1 MNVGSL
7 FQPASIAV
15 VGASRAPEKIGHQV
29 LVNLRPF
36 DGTIHPVNPSAEG
49 EIFGREFVASVTEID
64 DDVDLALVAVP
75 APVVP
80 DVIEECAAAGVDAA
94 VIYAGGFAEAG
105 PEGEDRQ
112 DRVVETA
119 TDHGMAVLGPNTSGF
134 VIPGDG
140 LCGSF
145 ASGVEEVPAGG
156 TCVIAQ
162 SGGVAH
168 SLAFQ
173 TLREGRGLS
182 AMVGLGNRATV
193 GFPEAIGHFDD
204 HAATDAI
211 VLHVEGTDRGRE
223 LLEASRAADTPV
235 IAYKVGESDV
245 GAFAESHTGALTG
258 DHELYLAGFEQYG
271 IPTVESTRE
280 LLDGAAV
287 LGDGPLPAGPNVG
300 VITAQAGP
308 GIIIADRIQRSG
320 GRLPEL
326 ADATSEEIAGI
337 LPGITYAEN
346 PIDTGR
352 PMPEFGDVVAAVAAD
367 DAVDV
372 VLVNEL
378 YEDALGL
385 PVDRMRSLVETV
397 EKPIVFATDGPPAD
411 FEDDVAA
418 LEEMGIPVFHSPER
432 AADVVSLLARYG
444 ALADGGR
451 QEPNDER
458 QEPSDDGTADST
470 GVNADV

>member
-1 MNVGSL
+1 
-7 FQPASIAV
+7 
-15 VGASRAPEKIGHQV
+15 
-29 LVNLRPF
+29 
-36 DGTIHPVNPSAEG
+36 
-49 EIFGREFVASVTEID
+49 
-64 DDVDLALVAVP
+64 
-75 APVVP
+75 
-80 DVIEECAAAGVDAA
+80 
-94 VIYAGGFAEAG
+94 
-105 PEGEDRQ
+105 
-112 DRVVETA
+112 
-119 TDHGMAVLGPNTSGF
+119 
-134 VIPGDG
+134 
-140 LCGSF
+140 
-145 ASGVEEVPAGG
+145 
-156 TCVIAQ
+156 
-162 SGGVAH
+162 
-168 SLAFQ
+168 
-173 TLREGRGLS
+173 
-182 AMVGLGNRATV
+182 MVGLGNRATV
-193 GFPEAIGHFDD
+193 GFPEAIDHFDD

-258 DHELYLAGFEQYG
+258 DHELYIAGFEQYG

-287 LGDGPLPAGPNVG
+287 LGDGPLPTGPNVG

-320 GRLPEL
+320 GHLPEL
-326 ADATSEEIAGI
+326 ADATSEAIADI

-346 PIDTGR
+346 PVDTGR
-352 PMPEFGDVVAAVAAD
+352 PMPAFGDVVAAVAED

-411 FEDDVAA
+411 FEADVAA

-444 ALADGGR
+444 ALAN
-451 QEPNDER
+451 EER
-458 QEPSDDGTADST
+458 QEPSEDERADST
-470 GVNADV
+470 GVSADV